1 MPKEKRNYQ
10 RIKIRL
16 PVRLTLSSGETI
28 TVTSANLSAGGI
40 AVGYDAPADPGA
52 QFQLSVSVAG
62 AESSKSINVAAKVV
76 HHYLSSEHS
85 RYIIGMAFVGMG
97 EEDRLLLDHYVKSI
111 DRMRS

>member
-1 MPKEKRNYQ
+1 MSKEKRNYQ
-10 RIKIRL
+10 RIKIRV
-16 PVRLTLSSGETI
+16 PVQLILSSGETI

-52 QFQLSVSVAG
+52 QFQLSVPVTGVQGSRP
-62 AESSKSINVAAKVV
+62 INVAAKVV
-76 HHYLSSEHS
+76 HHYLSSEHN
-85 RYIIGMAFVGMG
+85 RYIIGMAFVEMS